1 MGFPRQE
8 YWSGLP
14 FPSPGDFPDQGW
26 NPGLLQVDLQVDSL
40 QSESTGKPKQVINKY
55 ILKFIFKKRKKKKR
69 CYGKTKANFLANPKL
84 WIRSAATSTSRLSQ
98 TLLPLGR
105 YNQFSSICTPCP
117 YTSTLGQ
124 ISNDMLDISASS
136 HRLKHLRGGTT
147 LHSFL
152 SPSQCQ
158 PPSRCSVHAG
168 SRLNSTTELKPVAP
182 RKLVVYTR
190 QFSTPYVNT

>member
-1 MGFPRQE
+1 ME
-8 YWSGLP
+8 
-14 FPSPGDFPDQGW
+14 
-26 NPGLLQVDLQVDSL
+26 
-40 QSESTGKPKQVINKY
+40 KPKQTFWPTQN
-55 ILKFIFKKRKKKKR
+55 
-69 CYGKTKANFLANPKL
+69 YGFGQLLLLPQD
-84 WIRSAATSTSRLSQ
+84 SSQ

-168 SRLNSTTELKPVAP
+168 SKIE
-182 RKLVVYTR
+182 
-190 QFSTPYVNT
+190 